1 LKALILLADLKPEQA
16 SAQQTQYSRRFA
28 LAYQWGALAIAGLSL
43 FWSLF
48 FLTQDHAL
56 LVFSQ
61 LVLAG
66 VSFASWA
73 LARNGKLTMAILLTQ
88 VVFLSFIA
96 ELCLLFD
103 VPSAD
108 VPRVSHIFLL
118 PLALLGYLH
127 FKHRPSRMQ
136 LVLIGLS
143 LGGFVLLAST
153 SFALPY
159 AKPIG
164 DEIRVY
170 GAVLNSVVATLI
182 LAGCVFAFQMQV
194 ERPGR
199 AGQELKSALWNRQ
212 FELFYQPQ
220 VDRSGRIIGAEALLR
235 WKHPIRGYV
244 SPGEFIPLAED
255 AGLMRE
261 IGHWVLEAACQTLV
275 RWRSDTDLAQL
286 ALSVNVSASQFL
298 DEDFEQ
304 SVLHVIDTFSIDPA
318 LLKLEV
324 TESVMVTN
332 TELVAAKMQI
342 LRGIGVGM
350 ALDDVVTVYSSL
362 GYLRRLPLTQLKID
376 RSFVQ
381 EVTENERS
389 ASLARSIIQLGRDL
403 DLSVLAEG
411 VETAEQFVF
420 LREGGCEEFQGFYFG
435 RPMPLAA
442 FEDVLVRKV
451 A

>member
-1 LKALILLADLKPEQA
+1 VILLAEPKPQQA

-28 LAYQWGALAIAGLSL
+28 LAYQWVALVIAGLSL

-48 FLTQDHAL
+48 FVTQGHAV
-56 LVFSQ
+56 LVISQ

-103 VPSAD
+103 VPSAE

-127 FKHRPSRMQ
+127 FKHRPSKTQ

-143 LGGFVLLAST
+143 LASFVLLAST
-153 SFALPY
+153 SFALPF
-159 AKPIG
+159 ATPIG

-170 GAVLNSVVATLI
+170 GAVLNAVVATLI
-182 LAGCVFAFQMQV
+182 LAGCIFAFQMQV

-261 IGHWVLEAACQTLV
+261 IGHWVLETACQTLV
-275 RWRSDTDLAQL
+275 RWRSNADLAQL

-342 LRGIGVGM
+342 LRSIGVGM
-350 ALDDVVTVYSSL
+350 ALDDFGTGYSSL

-411 VETAEQFVF
+411 VETAEQFAF

-442 FEDVLVRKV
+442 FEDGLIRKV

>member
-1 LKALILLADLKPEQA
+1 VILLAEPRPQQA
-16 SAQQTQYSRRFA
+16 SVQQTQYSRRFA

-48 FLTQDHAL
+48 FLTQNHAV

-66 VSFASWA
+66 VAFASWA
-73 LARNGKLTMAILLTQ
+73 LARNGKLSMAILLTQ

-127 FKHRPSRMQ
+127 FKHRPSKTQ

-143 LGGFVLLAST
+143 LASFVLLAST
-153 SFALPY
+153 SFSLPF

-275 RWRSDTDLAQL
+275 RWRSNADLAQL

-298 DEDFEQ
+298 DDDFEQ
-304 SVLHVIDTFSIDPA
+304 SVLQVIDTFSIDPA

-350 ALDDVVTVYSSL
+350 ALDDFGTGYSSL

-411 VETAEQFVF
+411 VETAEQFAF

-442 FEDVLVRKV
+442 FENGLVRKV